1 MKTAGSKEH
10 GGHVRYGV
18 LAAMVAALG
27 GYMFGFEMALIAG
40 PLIFIQTYFA
50 LNSQQVGVLVASL
63 SIGAILGAAL
73 AGTCSDYWGRRKVL
87 VFSAILFAVSSL
99 ACAIPRSV
107 IELMA
112 GRFLAGVGVGAV
124 SILSPMYIAEIAPAK
139 IRGRLVVLN
148 QLALVIGILCAYIIP
163 YLFSGA
169 GEDNWRTMFAVGV
182 LPSLLFWVAM
192 AGVPE
197 SPRWLASK
205 GRPGEAFA
213 ILARIAGEQ
222 QAQAELTEI
231 ETAMA
236 QEEGSFRELFRPGL
250 RVAVL
255 IGMVMPLIDQT
266 TGINV
271 IVFYAPTIFQQAG
284 QSDPMALLGA
294 VAVGVMNLVGTII
307 GMLVIDRLGRKPLA
321 YIGLSGMCLSLI
333 LLGFVFQSE
342 STPGMLIGGLMIS
355 FIAFYSFSLGCVVLL
370 LAAEIFP
377 NKIRGRAMS
386 LSLVSLWVWCTIVPM
401 TFPLLSEAI
410 TIARSFWIYAV
421 MCIFAWIFIWRVVPE
436 TKDKTLEEIESFW
449 RAKGRQSNIEA

>member
-1 MKTAGSKEH
+1 
-10 GGHVRYGV
+10 
-18 LAAMVAALG
+18 
-27 GYMFGFEMALIAG
+27 
-40 PLIFIQTYFA
+40 
-50 LNSQQVGVLVASL
+50 
-63 SIGAILGAAL
+63 
-73 AGTCSDYWGRRKVL
+73 
-87 VFSAILFAVSSL
+87 
-99 ACAIPRSV
+99 
-107 IELMA
+107 
-112 GRFLAGVGVGAV
+112 
-124 SILSPMYIAEIAPAK
+124 PMYIAEIAPAK

-169 GEDNWRTMFAVGV
+169 GEDNWRYMFAVGV

-197 SPRWLASK
+197 SPRWLANK
-205 GRPGEAFA
+205 GRPEEAFA

-222 QAQAELTEI
+222 QAQMELREI

-284 QSDPMALLGA
+284 QSDPIALLGA

-321 YIGLSGMCLSLI
+321 LIGLSGMCLSLI
-333 LLGFVFQSE
+333 LLGFVFRSE
-342 STPGMLIGGLMIS
+342 NTAGMLIGGLMIS
-355 FIAFYSFSLGCVVLL
+355 FIAFYSISLGCVVLL

-436 TKDKTLEEIESFW
+436 TKDKTLEEIESVW
-449 RAKGRQSNIEA
+449 RSKGRKSNIEA